1 MIVDGRAFLGAV
13 AHFQGDRF
21 DGAGDRWRKGGVD
34 LWLSQVFAEHLG
46 LRFDV
51 LLEGNAG
58 TEGLFHRANAAGK
71 SVLRVQ
77 LDAQAFLNLPAGRNL
92 VKSPTADGQGSRLA
106 GASLRRRTRYR
117 ESWRRT

>member
-21 DGAGDRWRKGGVD
+21 GSTGNGGGERGVN
-34 LWLSQVFAEHLG
+34 LRLPQVFAEHFG

-51 LLEGNAG
+51 LLQRNAG
-58 TEGLFHRANAAGK
+58 AEGLFHRANAAGK
-71 SVLRVQ
+71 SILRVQ
-77 LDAQAFLNLPAGRNL
+77 LNAQAFLNLPAGWDC
-92 VKSPTADGQGSRLA
+92 VKSPAPNGQGSRLA

>member
-1 MIVDGRAFLGAV
+1 MIVDGRAFLRAV
-13 AHFQGDRF
+13 AHFQSDRF

-34 LWLSQVFAEHLG
+34 LWLPQVFAEHFG

-51 LLEGNAG
+51 LLEGDAG
-58 TEGLFHRANAAGK
+58 AKGLFHRTNAAGK

-77 LDAQAFLNLPAGRNL
+77 LNAQAFLNLPAGWDF
-92 VKSPTADGQGSRLA
+92 VKSPAPNGQGSRLA
-106 GASLRRRTRYR
+106 GASWRRRTRYR